1 MRVVHPLSPLPP
13 LVLYYSTYYPLL
25 QMKQP
30 RLLKQ
35 QPQGNAAEAKATKL
49 KARTE

>member
-35 QPQGNAAEAKATKL
+35 QPQGNAAEDDDKAKS
-49 KARTE
+49 